1 MEAQQKAVEALIE
14 KPSTY
19 KIDVLDDS
27 MLPQKKKKPRFSWFK
42 KKQGIKKVTF
52 TVNPPTMEVLAKCV
66 VPIMEIPEKIREAN
80 EVRIEEAV
88 KYSEQMARCF
98 AIMAH
103 GCKTEVPD
111 WHVPFI
117 LKNITPRDLYQLFY
131 ECSLKLQSDFFLNSL
146 KIANQN
152 PMMMKRE

>member
-1 MEAQQKAVEALIE
+1 MEAQQKAIKALIE

-19 KIDVLDDS
+19 KIDVIDDS
-27 MLPQKKKKPRFSWFK
+27 MLPKEKKKFGFSWFK
-42 KKQGIKKVTF
+42 KKRTQVIF

-66 VPIMEIPEKIREAN
+66 VPIMEIPENVREAN
-80 EVRIEEAV
+80 EVSIDEAV

-98 AIMAH
+98 AIMVN
-103 GCKTEVPD
+103 GKTEVPE

-152 PMMMKRE
+152 PMMMKKE